1 MCMRLRKGSKSD
13 TQRTS
18 PEGMFRFISSDGNS
32 PPSGTARGAG
42 IFISGVPV
50 RFAFSVSVLLFDSP
64 VNATMEQ
71 VAVAAG
77 HGYCH
82 SSSLSLRTASL
93 SGFFDL
99 SLVFD
104 GPLRYGASTRFETMP
119 SSPCGR
125 HA

>member
-1 MCMRLRKGSKSD
+1 MLAANNKKLAGHHMCMRLRKDSKSD

-18 PEGMFRFISSDGNS
+18 PEGMFRFISSDGNG

-50 RFAFSVSVLLFDSP
+50 RFAFLVSVLLFASP

-77 HGYCH
+77 HG
-82 SSSLSLRTASL
+82 
-93 SGFFDL
+93 
-99 SLVFD
+99 
-104 GPLRYGASTRFETMP
+104 
-119 SSPCGR
+119 
-125 HA
+125 